1 MVKAYKV
8 TDKDMKCRGYQFEV
22 GEEYTYDGDI
32 KLCESGFHFC
42 RKLVN
47 CFNYYAFDPLNRI
60 LEIEIIGDIEG
71 NPEDKEVTN
80 NFKVI
85 KEITWGECLDLV
97 NVGVGNSGNRNS
109 GNRNS
114 GDRNSG
120 YLNSGDRNS
129 GDWNSG
135 NSNSGYWN
143 SGDRNSGDRNSG
155 YYNSG
160 DRNSGDWNSGDWNSG
175 DWNLGDWNLGN
186 SNSGDYNSG
195 DRNSGDWN
203 SGYWNSGDRNSGYLN
218 STKSDKIRVFN
229 KWIDEEVDLYFPKFM
244 QFSTTLWIDEDSC
257 SEEEKLKYKA
267 SLDCMH
273 GYLKT
278 YTYKDAFLKSWKKA
292 DKKDRIKVKDIP
304 GFDKNIFLEISG
316 IDVDID

>member
-155 YYNSG
+155 
-160 DRNSGDWNSGDWNSG
+160 DRNSGYWNSG
-175 DWNLGDWNLGN
+175 
-186 SNSGDYNSG
+186 Y
-195 DRNSGDWN
+195 WN